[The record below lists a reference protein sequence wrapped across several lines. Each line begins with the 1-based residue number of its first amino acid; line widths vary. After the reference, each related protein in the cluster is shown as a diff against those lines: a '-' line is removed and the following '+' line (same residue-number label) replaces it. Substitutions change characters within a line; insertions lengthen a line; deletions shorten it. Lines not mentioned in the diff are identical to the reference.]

1 MKNALSLLVVLALSA
16 CGVVGNKTIS
26 DNTLKNKAAF
36 ALNVPAERITISN
49 RHGDVDSVKFVA
61 TTGGRSYSCYVTTV
75 MGAVSSDALC
85 SGSNVHANKGKKGSQ
100 GNPSCNALLKAAG
113 RC

>member
-36 ALNVPAERITISN
+36 ALNVPAERITISIVMVTWIQLN
-49 RHGDVDSVKFVA
+49 LWQRQVVDHILA
-61 TTGGRSYSCYVTTV
+61 
-75 MGAVSSDALC
+75 M
-85 SGSNVHANKGKKGSQ
+85 
-100 GNPSCNALLKAAG
+100 
-113 RC
+113 